1 MILSKNRTKTAFKSV
16 ETPIFAKNLDKS
28 HRIVYNTNI
37 LLLFGGCNHE
47 KS

>member
-1 MILSKNRTKTAFKSV
+1 MILSKKQTKTADKSV
-16 ETPIFAKNLDKS
+16 QTPIFTKILDKS